1 MQSFI
6 NWGEENLN
14 QLDQRQRFEEEF
26 REFAINRHL
35 MEARQSSAQAAAA
48 IGGGG
53 GGATTTT
60 TTTVAPTTTTT
71 TVAPMTTTT
80 TVAPTTTTTTAAS
93 TTTTTT
99 EEPTT
104 TTTTHVPGAD
114 FTIEW
119 WIQAT
124 SWDSPARPYSLGS
137 ENPPNAVVIDRLG
150 DRLTWWANGTP
161 ALSVSGLELAVAT
174 WYHMAITRDN
184 GSVSFYLDGQR
195 LATGTV
201 AETILYDEYDLYI
214 GSDFGV
220 QDFVNGWMTN
230 FRWITDRVV
239 YKGTSFTVPASPLTN
254 LGDTKLLILATSAE
268 GLLTD
273 SSGYNRSI
281 TNTDAAS
288 WSDKS
293 PFASGG
299 GSVSFAGTSSLIVG
313 ASLDWLL

>member
-6 NWGEENLN
+6 NWGEENSN
-14 QLDQRQRFEEEF
+14 QLDQRQKFEEEF
-26 REFAINRHL
+26 REFAINRHM
-35 MEARQSSAQAAAA
+35 MEARQSSARSTTQATAA

-53 GGATTTT
+53 GGETTTT
-60 TTTVAPTTTTT
+60 TTA
-71 TVAPMTTTT
+71 
-80 TVAPTTTTTTAAS
+80 APTTTTTTAAS

-99 EEPTT
+99 GEPTT

-119 WIQAT
+119 WIQANN
-124 SWDSPARPYSLGS
+124 WDSPARPYSLGS
-137 ENPPNAVVIDRLG
+137 ENPPNAVVIDNRG
-150 DRLTWWANGTP
+150 DSLTWWANGTP
-161 ALSVSGLELAVAT
+161 ALSVSGLVLAAST

-201 AETILYDEYDLYI
+201 AETIRYDDYDLYI
-214 GSDFGV
+214 GSDSGEH
-220 QDFVNGWMTN
+220 DFVNGWMTN
-230 FRWITDRVV
+230 FRWINGPVV
-239 YKGTSFTVPASPLTN
+239 YKGTSFTVKTSPLTN
-254 LGDTKLLILATSAE
+254 LGDTNLLILATSAE

-273 SSGYNRSI
+273 SSTYNRLI
-281 TNTDAAS
+281 TNTNEAS

-299 GSVSFAGTSSLIVG
+299 GSVSFAGTSSFLVG
-313 ASLDWLL
+313 ASDDWLL